1 MVERVQATF
10 KKELY
15 RYLRHK
21 RNNRYIDDLQKL
33 VDSYNATPHRSLNY
47 VAPNDVN
54 KENEADIWAYM
65 FLKKTGSKKTRK
77 ITPFCFRVGD
87 YVRISYLRHLF
98 RKSYEQQFTTELFKI
113 KKRWR
118 IQGYP
123 FYKLSSWDGKETI
136 QGNFYKTDLT
146 PVDASDTDK
155 LFFIEKLI
163 RKKIINGQLH
173 YLVRWE
179 GYPMRMNSY
188 VLASEIKTLA

>member
-10 KKELY
+10 KKKLY

-54 KENEADIWAYM
+54 KEKEADIWAYM
-65 FLKKTGSKKTRK
+65 YLKKTGSKKTRK
-77 ITPFCFRVGD
+77 ITPFRFRVGD
-87 YVRISYLRHLF
+87 YVRISYLRHPF

-136 QGNFYKTDLT
+136 QGNFYETDLT

-179 GYPMRMNSY
+179 GYPTRMNSY